1 MLFLIIDSVK
11 KIIMAYNTEYLS
23 SLTDLDIVEL
33 DFNELNMHLKNLG
46 IKIGR
51 NKTKKE
57 LQELLTNSLKGKNP
71 TTGIYN

>member
-1 MLFLIIDSVK
+1 
-11 KIIMAYNTEYLS
+11 MAYNTEYLS
-23 SLTDLDIVEL
+23 SLTDLDIEEL
-33 DFNELNMHLKNLG
+33 DFKELNMHLKNLG

-57 LQELLTNSLKGKNP
+57 LQELLTNSLKRKNS